1 MSKTVSLV
9 DSNMHTFV
17 FEVEKKEGD
26 DGMRKSSQTYK
37 VISIKNRIM
46 SFTCSGL
53 KDLIR
58 QFTELEEQYRIQQ
71 DELVQKVLEIAS
83 TYYPLL
89 EQVSALI
96 A

>member
-1 MSKTVSLV
+1 MRSSK
-9 DSNMHTFV
+9 
-17 FEVEKKEGD
+17 E
-26 DGMRKSSQTYK
+26 TYK
-37 VISIKNRIM
+37 IISIKNRIM

-53 KDLIR
+53 KDLVR
-58 QFTELEEQYRIQQ
+58 QFNELEDQYRLQQ

-89 EQVSALI
+89 EPVSAVI